1 MNMKYRIEYENKAF
15 KALIRMPEKERN
27 FIKNAID
34 KLADDPMRKSNV
46 KKLLN
51 RPGYRL
57 RVGNFRVLY
66 EINSKTKNIFIIS
79 VGHRKKVYRR

>member
-1 MNMKYRIEYENKAF
+1 MKYRIQYENKAF
-15 KALIRMPEKERN
+15 KALMKIPEKERA
-27 FIKNAID
+27 FIKNVID
-34 KLADDPMRKSNV
+34 RLADDPMRKSNV

-57 RVGNFRVLY
+57 RVGNFRVLF
-66 EINSKTKNIFIIS
+66 EMDSETKNILIIS

>member
-1 MNMKYRIEYENKAF
+1 MQYCIEYENKAF
-15 KALIRMPEKERN
+15 KALMKIPEKERA

-34 KLADDPMRKSNV
+34 RLADDPMRKSNV

-51 RPGYRL
+51 RPGHRL
-57 RVGNFRVLY
+57 RVGNFRVLF
-66 EINSKTKNIFIIS
+66 EMDSETKKILIIS

>member
-1 MNMKYRIEYENKAF
+1 LKYRIEYENKAF
-15 KALIRMPEKERN
+15 KALMKIHEKDRAFIR
-27 FIKNAID
+27 NAID
-34 KLADDPMRKSNV
+34 RLADDPMRKSNV

-57 RVGNFRVLY
+57 RVGNFRVLF
-66 EINSKTKNIFIIS
+66 EIDSEIKNILIIS

>member
-1 MNMKYRIEYENKAF
+1 VKYLIEYENKAF
-15 KALIRMPEKERN
+15 KALMKIPEKERAV
-27 FIKNAID
+27 IKNAID
-34 KLADDPMRKSNV
+34 RLADDPIRKSNV

-57 RVGNFRVLY
+57 RVGNFRVLF
-66 EINSKTKNIFIIS
+66 EIDSETKNILIIS

>member
-1 MNMKYRIEYENKAF
+1 MKYRIEYENKAF
-15 KALIRMPEKERN
+15 KALMKIPEKERV

-34 KLADDPMRKSNV
+34 RLADDPMRKSNI

-57 RVGNFRVLY
+57 RVGNFRVLF
-66 EINSKTKNIFIIS
+66 EMDSETKNILIIS